1 MIHFN
6 HDELMLMSLYNNT
19 TRFEL
24 INALE
29 EMSEYLTAEEKELK
43 ALTESVLDKLHS
55 MDDHAFSELNLFPD
69 IDLEDDDG

>member
-24 INALE
+24 IDALE

-43 ALTESVLDKLHS
+43 ALTESVLDKLHL
-55 MDDHAFSELNLFPD
+55 MNDYAFSKLNPFHN
-69 IDLEDDDG
+69 IDFQ